1 LLFFDC
7 QAITGQI
14 LAQKKV
20 GAKGISSH
28 SMRYLELF
36 DLFRR
41 SIRKSY
47 VPTNPADMIRIME
60 KLKPRVYLH

>member
-1 LLFFDC
+1 MIPHIYD
-7 QAITGQI
+7 GEI
-14 LAQKKV
+14 LAHKKV
-20 GAKGISSH
+20 EAKGIPSH
-28 SMRYLELF
+28 AVPYLEMF

-47 VPTNPADMIRIME
+47 LPTNPADMIRIME